1 MQTPGVWL
9 PSWRR
14 EKIVIPP
21 FGHNLRHETSMTLTG
36 GASGVDRARFL
47 NHFFSFLSEPGATP
61 LLHPALTFPAS
72 ENYLAFPWFWI
83 ETERILGFTHRG
95 IIHLFDK

>member
-1 MQTPGVWL
+1 LAPKLAAGEDCDAALWTQLETRDFNDAD
-9 PSWRR
+9 SRR
-14 EKIVIPP
+14 FGFGSCALFEP
-21 FGHNLRHETSMTLTG
+21 FFQFSQ
-36 GASGVDRARFL
+36 RA
-47 NHFFSFLSEPGATP
+47 GATP
-61 LLHPALTFPAS
+61 LLHPALTFTAN